1 MEYRASKMVKKLVNR
16 IKEEFGIECDPN
28 SFRRTYAG
36 WWQKSDGAYSWTL
49 KMVDEAGGYI
59 AGHVAGFSA
68 ASEYIKK
75 KNNIEGYHE
84 GFDFVISIVPEIK
97 TIPYNPTKY
106 KVIDEQN
113 AESVKY
119 HLGKGESL
127 VIDENYYIYR
137 CVEKRKYGTT
147 KLLVAK
153 GIPIDT
159 SHLDCHEA

>member
-1 MEYRASKMVKKLVNR
+1 MEYHASKMVRRLVDR

-49 KMVDEAGGYI
+49 DMVDETGGLV

-84 GFDFVISIVPEIK
+84 GFDFAISIVPEIK
-97 TIPYNPTKY
+97 TVPYDPTKY
-106 KVIDEQN
+106 KVIDEQE
-113 AESVKY
+113 AESVNY
-119 HLGKGESL
+119 WLEKGEPL
-127 VIDENYYIYR
+127 VIDENYRIYR

-147 KLLVAK
+147 KLLITTK
-153 GIPIDT
+153 SIPVDNNKN
-159 SHLDCHEA
+159 L

>member
-1 MEYRASKMVKKLVNR
+1 MKYHASKMVRKLVDR

-28 SFRRTYAG
+28 SFSRTYAG

-49 KMVDEAGGYI
+49 DMVDETGGYV

-84 GFDFVISIVPEIK
+84 GFDFAISIVPEIK
-97 TIPYNPTKY
+97 TVPYDPTKY
-106 KVIDEQN
+106 KVIDEQE
-113 AESVKY
+113 AESVNY
-119 HLGKGESL
+119 WLEKGEPL
-127 VIDENYYIYR
+127 VIDENYWIYR

-147 KLLVAK
+147 KLLIATK
-153 GIPIDT
+153 SIPVDNNKN
-159 SHLDCHEA
+159 L